1 MERTGPTGRW
11 HNHYRRLNEFLRKEI
26 SQKGEKKW
34 KKGGKKRSKK
44 SEMNDQG
51 WWGCGPWRQVA
62 TQRLETLFLPHLYLP
77 PYKSSLETLSLE
89 PPVYVTLSFPSSSVL
104 TITPHLRCTTSYP
117 LKGHQF
123 LLLLLLLSLSL
134 SLLHVEPPLHS
145 SDAWASFFFFFFSLS
160 LSLCCVWSHH
170 CIFIFFILTSTA
182 QMHELLSSLKGISFH
197 YCIFPSSP
205 QLHASSLSFPSSL

>member
-89 PPVYVTLSFPSSSVL
+89 PRVYVTLSFPSSSVL

-123 LLLLLLLSLSL
+123 QLLLLLLSLSL
-134 SLLHVEPPLHS
+134 
-145 SDAWASFFFFFFSLS
+145 SLS

-197 YCIFPSSP
+197 YCTFPSSP